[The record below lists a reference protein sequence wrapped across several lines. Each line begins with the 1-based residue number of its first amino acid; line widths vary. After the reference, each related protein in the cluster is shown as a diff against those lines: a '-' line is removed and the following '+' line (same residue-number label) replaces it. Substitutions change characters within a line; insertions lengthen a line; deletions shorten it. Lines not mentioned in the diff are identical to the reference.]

1 MDIFVSDYEKQYKE
15 ILTGFDPTSFSETW
29 VENQQWQLD
38 FYVEKTRNNQDVF
51 DLLNHESSV
60 YLDGQEFVVKQLKRG
75 AVGKIV
81 YSEVTATHIYFTMQD
96 DYQYNTV
103 SGSKSAK
110 DCLTHIFSADKQGFS
125 FELIDKNKVLENI
138 TQENF
143 GNGNLLKLVQEVL
156 EDYKLVMLADNKRLT
171 FIPSE
176 DYGEHTENEIRYNKH
191 TNEVDFDIDT
201 LSLKTQIRGYGKVDS
216 NGNNYFPPVTYTS
229 PESSKWGVRI
239 QEPLSDERYTT
250 SSSMLRRLKLEL
262 QDYPATTGNISL
274 KLKYECG
281 KGDYVMF
288 VYEPLGLLYEVQ
300 IVAYKKYI
308 FTNKPPELT
317 LSNNKKTMVSIMV
330 QLAKA
335 IKKGAK

>member
-15 ILTGFDPTSFSETW
+15 ILTGFDPTTFSETW

-96 DYQYNTV
+96 DYQYNII

-110 DCLTHIFSADKQGFS
+110 DCLAHIFAADEQGFS

-216 NGNNYFPPVTYTS
+216 NGNN
-229 PESSKWGVRI
+229 
-239 QEPLSDERYTT
+239 
-250 SSSMLRRLKLEL
+250 
-262 QDYPATTGNISL
+262 
-274 KLKYECG
+274 
-281 KGDYVMF
+281 
-288 VYEPLGLLYEVQ
+288 
-300 IVAYKKYI
+300 
-308 FTNKPPELT
+308 
-317 LSNNKKTMVSIMV
+317 
-330 QLAKA
+330 
-335 IKKGAK
+335 